1 MQNNCKNTDYF
12 AGLLILLNEYKN
24 SFNKIIVDL
33 NRIKLRMLGGG
44 SMQLTSCDIK
54 QEIIRINNNLNISM
68 YGNGLRRQKVMIL
81 DEKTLIII
89 ADNKRIPAL
98 TALDDSDRI
107 TTRMVDVALLNE
119 YKNKL
124 KNELKRQTGL
134 PVKCVLKDYDP
145 KAEIAATVIILEVN
159 SVVK

>member
-1 MQNNCKNTDYF
+1 
-12 AGLLILLNEYKN
+12 
-24 SFNKIIVDL
+24 
-33 NRIKLRMLGGG
+33 
-44 SMQLTSCDIK
+44 MQLTSCDIK

-81 DEKTLIII
+81 DEKTIIII

-98 TALDDSDRI
+98 TALDDTDRM

-124 KNELKRQTGL
+124 KNELKQHTGL

-145 KAEIAATVIILEVN
+145 KAEIAATVIILEVD